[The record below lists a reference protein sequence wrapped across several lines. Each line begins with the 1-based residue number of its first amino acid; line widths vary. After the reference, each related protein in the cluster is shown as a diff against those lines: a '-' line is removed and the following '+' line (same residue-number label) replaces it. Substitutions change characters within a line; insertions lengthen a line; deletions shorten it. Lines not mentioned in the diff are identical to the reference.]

1 MPARPASAPPT
12 TRVESGFSFR
22 AAAERPRASPA
33 SAGALSEAQV
43 DLAWRVLTGG
53 AGEHTQVNAKSLLHA
68 LQQFQPSA
76 TAEDAALLLGGEAF
90 LTKESLCTLL
100 LGNAS
105 LFLLFDPVR
114 EVVEG
119 GALGQPGEMSYAALR
134 RQMEG
139 LRCGP
144 GALSDAAW
152 QTLLV
157 ESDADRDGRLA
168 LEDVRGLLSRHGR

>member
-1 MPARPASAPPT
+1 MPARPSSAPPT
-12 TRVESGFSFR
+12 TRVASGFSFR
-22 AAAERPRASPA
+22 ASAERPRAAPS
-33 SAGALSEAQV
+33 SAAALSEAQIDV
-43 DLAWRVLTGG
+43 AWRVLTGG
-53 AGEHTQVNAKSLLHA
+53 AGEHAQVSAKSLLHA

-90 LTKESLCTLL
+90 LTKEALNTLL

-119 GALGQPGEMSYAALR
+119 GALGQPGEMSYPALR

-144 GALSDAAW
+144 GALSEGAW

-157 ESDADRDGRLA
+157 ESDADRGRLA
-168 LEDVRGLLSRHGR
+168 LEDVRGLLSLHGR